1 MRRTK
6 RSTGYSQELESGR
19 ALWSRC
25 RSADAMMDEGARF
38 LDLAAFADEL
48 LDQEECDRVAVIL
61 AADPTV
67 AADVAAARATADGR
81 PAPSYGLDSI
91 IARAMA
97 LVPEA
102 ALGSGLMQP
111 LHPAPASRR
120 LWHGVAQWGSLA
132 AALAV
137 ASWLGFT
144 MGSGVSLEL
153 SQPVQQSQVGVDSL
167 LPELLDPAS
176 GFLRDLGEGQ
186 QT

>member
-1 MRRTK
+1 MSRTK
-6 RSTGYSQELESGR
+6 RSAGDSQELGADR
-19 ALWSRC
+19 ALWRRC
-25 RSADAMMDEGARF
+25 RSADAVTDEGARF

-48 LDQEECDRVAVIL
+48 LDQEEHDRVAAIL
-61 AADPTV
+61 AADPAA
-67 AADVAAARATADGR
+67 AADVAAARSIADGR
-81 PAPSYGLDSI
+81 PAPSGGLDRVT
-91 IARAMA
+91 ARAMA

-102 ALGSGLMQP
+102 APGSGLVQP
-111 LHPAPASRR
+111 FWPAPARRR
-120 LWHGVAQWGSLA
+120 LWHGVAHWGSLA

-153 SQPVQQSQVGVDSL
+153 SQPVQQSQAGVDSL
-167 LPELLDPAS
+167 LPELLDPAT